1 MFEESCGVTCVGD
14 SCKYFAE
21 GLGVEG
27 LVRLSCGIEDSEV
40 EDFVEDLRSPLD
52 GLEDEMAGVEVGWP
66 IGWCTANCFH

>member
-1 MFEESCGVTCVGD
+1 LLRGWFEESCGVTCVGD

-52 GLEDEMAGVEVGWP
+52 GLEDEDGGCGGGLAHWLVY
-66 IGWCTANCFH
+66 C